1 MIIFYSLFGII
12 SILGIIEII
21 KNHDKMVGYL
31 AFLLAV
37 LMGLFSFIYSN
48 IPIHKN
54 EVPQIQTN
62 NENIVNSEI
71 TNISHEENTENTFN
85 SEENVLL
92 NLEDY
97 IEVYAHLEGNYIHA
111 NKIDAKIGDI
121 IFIYIEFKNNYL
133 NENKNEVIIRDIL
146 PQNLKYRIGNISYGT
161 VGSNLNQHED
171 FFSDGIDISDYT
183 ICGISFSVEVI
194 DENLNYGLNTI
205 TNIVQLNV
213 NGNIIEKNIDVTITK
228 E

>member
-54 EVPQIQTN
+54 KVPQIQSN
-62 NENIVNSEI
+62 DENIVNSEI
-71 TNISHEENTENTFN
+71 TNISDEENTFN

-97 IEVYAHLEGNYIHA
+97 IEVYAHLEGNYVHA
-111 NKIDAKIGDI
+111 NKIDAKIGDVV
-121 IFIYIEFKNNYL
+121 FVVIEFKNIYL
-133 NENKNEVIIRDIL
+133 NENKNEVIIRNIL
-146 PQNLKYRIGNISYGT
+146 PQNLKYIIGNISSGLG
-161 VGSNLNQHED
+161 GSCLNQHED
-171 FFSDGIDISDYT
+171 FLSDGIDISDYT
-183 ICGISFSVEVI
+183 NCRISFSAEVI
-194 DENLNYGLNTI
+194 DEKLNYGLNTI
-205 TNIVQLNV
+205 TNIVELNV
-213 NGNIIEKNIDVTITK
+213 NGNVIEKSVDVIITK